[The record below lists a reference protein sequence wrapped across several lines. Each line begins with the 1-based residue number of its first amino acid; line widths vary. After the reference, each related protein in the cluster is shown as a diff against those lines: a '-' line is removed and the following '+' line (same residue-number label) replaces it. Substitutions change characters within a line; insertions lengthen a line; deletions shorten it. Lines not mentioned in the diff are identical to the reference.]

1 MSAAKRF
8 VAKFLPNLFLT
19 NLGELSEQLHV
30 QISIQ
35 YLLSIQWS
43 SRSRLSGIEWSKCGR
58 GSGEEQSWEE
68 RGVWHEK
75 KR

>member
-1 MSAAKRF
+1 M
-8 VAKFLPNLFLT
+8 

-35 YLLSIQWS
+35 YLLSIQWRS
-43 SRSRLSGIEWSKCGR
+43 SRSRLSGIESSKCGVAVLEKSSR
-58 GSGEEQSWEE
+58 EE